1 MPRIHR
7 SHNRSEVQVVILP
20 LGKRFFCLFV
30 CLFFCFV
37 FFLNCAWGMRKF
49 LGQGLNL
56 WHSSDPS
63 RCSNNAGF
71 LSARPPENSLA
82 TFNEGGEMPG
92 NSVYRGV
99 AKKEKEKNPI
109 KWVYLRNRNR
119 CREQTCG
126 CQVEGGMDWEFG
138 ISRCKLLYTGWINN
152 KVLLYSTGNYIHYPM
167 MSHNGKEYK

>member
-1 MPRIHR
+1 
-7 SHNRSEVQVVILP
+7 
-20 LGKRFFCLFV
+20 
-30 CLFFCFV
+30 
-37 FFLNCAWGMRKF
+37 MRKF

-71 LSARPPENSLA
+71 LSARPPGNSLA

-109 KWVYLRNRNR
+109 K
-119 CREQTCG
+119 
-126 CQVEGGMDWEFG
+126 
-138 ISRCKLLYTGWINN
+138 
-152 KVLLYSTGNYIHYPM
+152 
-167 MSHNGKEYK
+167 